1 MEPFFVYGIK
11 SDAISIAEFIGV
23 GSKIDAIKI
32 SACLF
37 SEADAHFS
45 YSVFTAA
52 AGSAAH

>member
-1 MEPFFVYGIK
+1 MCRTARGSELEPFFV
-11 SDAISIAEFIGV
+11 F

-37 SEADAHFS
+37 SEADAHFL

-52 AGSAAH
+52 VGSVDH

>member
-1 MEPFFVYGIK
+1 MEAFFVYGI
-11 SDAISIAEFIGV
+11 
-23 GSKIDAIKI
+23 KIDAIKI

-45 YSVFTAA
+45 YSVFTVA

>member
-1 MEPFFVYGIK
+1 MCETARGSELEPFFVFGIK
-11 SDAISIAEFIGV
+11 MDAT
-23 GSKIDAIKI
+23 KI